1 MVTSSRPPDMSE
13 QLTPVA
19 VRVAREMTAE
29 RQAHMQIPQGIW
41 RSVRRVLPVASVLVF
56 LLTWQLVGERT
67 NPILLSTPT
76 SVAQAFGKMWS
87 QGILVPAFL
96 HAMAVLGTGLGLA
109 AVIGVA
115 LGVLMGRSATFY
127 SVFSPYVA
135 FFQAT
140 PLVALVPLMVI
151 WFGIGFSAEVAVT
164 FMLGIWSIIINTT
177 EGVRNTPTTL
187 LDMARLYHVKE
198 RSVVLHI
205 ALPNALP
212 YIFAGFRIALAKG
225 LIGVIIAEMD
235 VTLKGLGGL
244 AENYGSSFQTAFLL
258 ATIITS
264 SCVGV
269 IGAIILDLLRR
280 RVAPWAAKSDVE
292 RKV

>member
-1 MVTSSRPPDMSE
+1 MASSRPPE
-13 QLTPVA
+13 VGELLTPLA
-19 VRVAREMTAE
+19 VSTDPDMTAG
-29 RQAHMQIPQGIW
+29 RRARAPISHRIW
-41 RSVRRVLPVASVLVF
+41 RSARRALPLASVLVF
-56 LLTWQLVGERT
+56 LLIWQLVGERT

-76 SVAQAFGKMWS
+76 NVAHAFGTMWS

-115 LGVLMGRSATFY
+115 LGVLMGRNATFY

-151 WFGIGFSAEVAVT
+151 WFGIGFKAEVAVT
-164 FMLGIWSIIINTT
+164 FMLAVWSIIINTT
-177 EGVRNTPTTL
+177 EGVRNTPVTL

-198 RSVVLHI
+198 RSVVRHI

-269 IGAIILDLLRR
+269 IGALILDLLRR
-280 RVAPWAAKSDVE
+280 RIAPWAAKSDVA